1 MKSCKHLLLSALA
14 VLLLIASATTHAA
27 AANFTISVKVNGLSG
42 TLVVQD
48 NESDTLTFTAN
59 GTQTFATSYAGGSTY
74 SVTVKTQPVGQTC
87 TLSAN
92 ASGTINSNITVT
104 ANCVSTFTISVAVTG
119 LSGALV
125 VQDNKSDLLTF
136 TKNNTQTFAT
146 GYPSGAAYTVTIV
159 TQPIGQT
166 CTLSSNSKG
175 SITSNI
181 TVTATCTASTGFTIS
196 VAVTGLTGT
205 LVVGDSP
212 TDTLTF
218 TTNTTKTFAT
228 TYLSGVTYAVTIK
241 TQPAGQT
248 CTLSANATGIITG
261 NITVTATCVASGGS
275 FTISVAVTG
284 LTSGTLVV
292 EDSPTDTLSF
302 TTNTTK
308 TFATKYAS
316 GSTYAV
322 TVKTQPAGQTCTLSS
337 NATGTITGNI
347 TVTATCAASAGSF
360 TISVAVTGLTGTLVV
375 EDSPTDTLTFTTNTT
390 KTFATKYASGA
401 SYSVTVVT
409 QPSGQTC
416 TLSSNATGTIT
427 GNITVTATCAASAGS
442 FTISVAVTGLTGTLV
457 VEDSPTDQLTF
468 TTNTTKTFAT
478 KYASGASYSVT
489 VVTQPSGQ
497 TCTLSSNATG
507 TITGNITVTATC
519 AASAGSLTI
528 SVAVTGLTGTL
539 VVEDSPTDTLTFT
552 TNTTKTFATKY
563 ASGASYSVTVLT
575 QPLGQTCTLGS
586 NASGT
591 ITSNITVKATCSTAS
606 TLTLSVAVVS
616 LDGGTLVVKDDKAAT
631 LTFTSNITQTFSNT
645 YASGATYTV
654 SVKTQPAGQTCVPG
668 SNASGTITSNTIV
681 TVTCTIPTSFFG
693 ADFIGSNIWPPT
705 DGLGNIPTLGGMR
718 LWGGNVQWADVNPST
733 QNVFV
738 WTDMDAWI
746 ADAQSEGWDVL
757 YTFGNTPQWAGSIP
771 AGNPCLIA
779 SGPYSCSPPND
790 LNADGTGTDADF
802 SDFVTGLVT
811 RYKGE
816 IAYYEL
822 WDEPDCTCYFAGTTA
837 QIVRMG
843 ADAAAIIRSI
853 DPNARIL
860 SPSFHGPTA
869 RTWFADYIAGGGQ
882 ANFDIVNAHM
892 RGTGI
897 NPNGVPESF
906 IVMYAD
912 VIAET
917 AVLNLQSLPL
927 WDDEHGIKVGQLSD
941 PDELAG
947 YVARSAVL
955 RAGVGLQR
963 QYVYTWDEG
972 DTLGLQGNESGT
984 AWDVVAG
991 WLIGHTINACVA
1003 SGTVYTCLVD
1013 DGQIV
1018 WDTAQTCSN
1027 GVCTTSNYTYP
1038 PAYTFQTNLS
1048 GTKTALAPPTVP
1060 IGYKPIFLTSK

>member
-1 MKSCKHLLLSALA
+1 LA
-14 VLLLIASATTHAA
+14 AFLFIASASTHAA
-27 AANFTISVKVNGLSG
+27 AANFTISVAVNGING

-48 NESDTLTFTAN
+48 DKSDTLTFTAS
-59 GTQTFATSYAGGSTY
+59 GTKTFATSYASGSTY
-74 SVTVKTQPVGQTC
+74 SVTVKTQPAGQTC
-87 TLSAN
+87 TLSKN
-92 ASGTINSNITVT
+92 ASGTINANITVT
-104 ANCVSTFTISVAVTG
+104 ASCVTTFTVSVAVTG
-119 LSGALV
+119 LSGTLI

-159 TQPIGQT
+159 TQPVGQT

-175 SITSNI
+175 SITSNV
-181 TVTATCTASTGFTIS
+181 TVTATCTSGGFTIS

-205 LVVGDSP
+205 LVVEDSP
-212 TDTLTF
+212 TDQLTF

-228 TYLSGVTYAVTIK
+228 TYTTGSTYAVTIK

-248 CTLSANATGIITG
+248 CTLSANASGIITG
-261 NITVTATCVASGGS
+261 NITVTAA
-275 FTISVAVTG
+275 
-284 LTSGTLVV
+284 
-292 EDSPTDTLSF
+292 
-302 TTNTTK
+302 
-308 TFATKYAS
+308 
-316 GSTYAV
+316 
-322 TVKTQPAGQTCTLSS
+322 
-337 NATGTITGNI
+337 
-347 TVTATCAASAGSF
+347 CAASGGSF

-390 KTFATKYASGA
+390 KTFATKYASGSTYA
-401 SYSVTVVT
+401 VTVKT
-409 QPSGQTC
+409 QPAGQTC
-416 TLSSNATGTIT
+416 TLSSNASGTIT
-427 GNITVTATCAASAGS
+427 GNITVTATCAASGGS

-489 VVTQPSGQ
+489 VVTQPAGQ
-497 TCTLSSNATG
+497 TCTLGSNASG

-519 AASAGSLTI
+519 AASGGSLTI

-539 VVEDSPTDTLTFT
+539 VVEDSPTDQLTFT

-563 ASGASYSVTVLT
+563 ASGASYSVTVVT
-575 QPLGQTCTLGS
+575 QPAGQTCTLGS

-591 ITSNITVKATCSTAS
+591 ITSNVTVKATCSTAAN
-606 TLTLSVAVVS
+606 LTLSVAVIG
-616 LDGGTLVVKDDKAAT
+616 LGGTLVMKDDKAAT
-631 LTFTSNITQTFSNT
+631 LTFISNITQTFSNT
-645 YASGATYTV
+645 YASGSTYTV
-654 SVKTQPAGQTCVPG
+654 SVKTQPTGQTCAPG
-668 SNASGTITSNTIV
+668 SNATGTITSNTIV
-681 TVTCTIPTSFFG
+681 TVTCTIMKSFFG
-693 ADFIGSNIWPPT
+693 ADFVGSNIWPPT

-733 QNVFV
+733 QNVFD
-738 WTDMDAWI
+738 WTDMDTWI

-771 AGNPCLIA
+771 AGNPCLVVA
-779 SGPYSCSPPND
+779 GPYSCSPPND

-822 WDEPDCTCYFAGTTA
+822 WDEPDCTCYWAGTTA

-882 ANFDIVNAHM
+882 PNFDIVNAHM

-906 IVMYAD
+906 LVMYAD

-947 YVARSAVL
+947 YIARSAVL

-991 WLIGHTINACVA
+991 WLIGHSISACVA
-1003 SGTVYTCLVD
+1003 SVTVYTCAVD

-1018 WDTAQTCSN
+1018 WDTAQSCSN
-1027 GVCTTSNYTYP
+1027 GTCTYSNYTYP
-1038 PAYTFQTNLS
+1038 PVYTFQTNLS
-1048 GTKTALAPPTVP
+1048 GTKTSLTPPTVS

>member
-1 MKSCKHLLLSALA
+1 MKSRKHILLPALA
-14 VLLLIASATTHAA
+14 VVLLIASASTHAA
-27 AANFTISVKVNGLSG
+27 ATNYTISVAVNGLNG

-48 NESDTLTFTAN
+48 DKSDTLTFTAN
-59 GTQTFATSYAGGSTY
+59 GTKSFATSYAGGSAY
-74 SVTVKTQPVGQTC
+74 SVTVKTQPTGQTC
-87 TLSAN
+87 TLSKN

-104 ANCVSTFTISVAVTG
+104 ASCVTTFTISVAVTG
-119 LSGALV
+119 LSGTLV

-159 TQPIGQT
+159 TQPVGQT

-175 SITSNI
+175 SITSNV
-181 TVTATCTASTGFTIS
+181 TVTATCT
-196 VAVTGLTGT
+196 
-205 LVVGDSP
+205 
-212 TDTLTF
+212 
-218 TTNTTKTFAT
+218 
-228 TYLSGVTYAVTIK
+228 
-241 TQPAGQT
+241 
-248 CTLSANATGIITG
+248 
-261 NITVTATCVASGGS
+261 SGG
-275 FTISVAVTG
+275 
-284 LTSGTLVV
+284 
-292 EDSPTDTLSF
+292 
-302 TTNTTK
+302 
-308 TFATKYAS
+308 
-316 GSTYAV
+316 
-322 TVKTQPAGQTCTLSS
+322 
-337 NATGTITGNI
+337 
-347 TVTATCAASAGSF
+347 F

-375 EDSPTDTLTFTTNTT
+375 EDSPTDQLTFTTNTT
-390 KTFATKYASGA
+390 KTFATTYISGA
-401 SYSVTVVT
+401 TYAVTIKT
-409 QPSGQTC
+409 QPAGQTC
-416 TLSSNATGTIT
+416 TLSANASGIIT
-427 GNITVTATCAASAGS
+427 GNITVTAACAASGGS

-497 TCTLSSNATG
+497 TCTLGSNASG
-507 TITGNITVTATC
+507 TITSNITVTATC
-519 AASAGSLTI
+519 TASGGSLTI

-539 VVEDSPTDTLTFT
+539 VVEDNPTDQLTFT

-563 ASGASYSVTVLT
+563 ASGASYSVTVVT
-575 QPLGQTCTLGS
+575 QPSGQTCTLGR

-591 ITSNITVKATCSTAS
+591 ITSNITVKATCSTG
-606 TLTLSVAVVS
+606 TFTLSVAVVS

-631 LTFTSNITQTFSNT
+631 LTFTSNITQTFSNK

-654 SVKTQPAGQTCVPG
+654 SVKTQPSGQTCAPG
-668 SNASGTITSNTIV
+668 ANASGTITSNTTV

-738 WTDMDAWI
+738 WTDMDTWI
-746 ADAQSEGWDVL
+746 ADAQSQGWDVL
-757 YTFGNTPQWAGSIP
+757 YTFGNTPEWAGTIP
-771 AGNPCLIA
+771 PGNPCLIA

-802 SDFVTGLVT
+802 SDFVTALVT

-816 IAYYEL
+816 IAFYEL
-822 WDEPDCTCYFAGTTA
+822 WDEPDCTCYWAGTTA

-869 RTWFADYIAGGGQ
+869 KTWFADYIAGGGL
-882 ANFDIVNAHM
+882 ANFDIVNAHF

-897 NPNGVPESF
+897 YPNAVPESF
-906 IVMYAD
+906 LTMYAD

-917 AVLNLQSLPL
+917 AVLNLQSWPL
-927 WDDEHGIKVGQLSD
+927 WDDEHGIKTGQLSD

-947 YVARSAVL
+947 YVARSAIL

-991 WLIGHTINACVA
+991 WLIGHTISACVA
-1003 SGTVYTCLVD
+1003 SGTVYTCAVD

-1018 WDTAQTCSN
+1018 WDTAQSCSN

-1038 PAYTFQTNLS
+1038 PGYTFQTNLS
-1048 GTKTALAPPTVP
+1048 GTKTALTPPTVP
-1060 IGYKPIFLTSK
+1060 IGYKPIFLTSQ

>member
-14 VLLLIASATTHAA
+14 VLLLIASASTHAA
-27 AANFTISVKVNGLSG
+27 AANYTISVAVNGLNG

-48 NESDTLTFTAN
+48 DKSDTLTFTAS
-59 GTQTFATSYAGGSTY
+59 GTKSFATSYAGGSTY
-74 SVTVKTQPVGQTC
+74 SVTVKTQPAGQTC
-87 TLSAN
+87 TLSKN
-92 ASGTINSNITVT
+92 ASGTINANITVT
-104 ANCVSTFTISVAVTG
+104 ASCVTTFTISVAVTG
-119 LSGALV
+119 LSGTLV

-136 TKNNTQTFAT
+136 AKNNTQTFAT
-146 GYPSGAAYTVTIV
+146 GYPSGAAYTVTIL

-181 TVTATCTASTGFTIS
+181 TVTATCSSGGFTIS

-205 LVVGDSP
+205 LVVEDNP
-212 TDTLTF
+212 TDQLTF

-228 TYLSGVTYAVTIK
+228 TYSTGSTYAVTIK

-248 CTLSANATGIITG
+248 CTLSSNASGIITG
-261 NITVTATCVASGGS
+261 NITVTATCSAGG

-284 LTSGTLVV
+284 LSGTLVV
-292 EDSPTDTLSF
+292 QDAPADLLTF
-302 TTNTTK
+302 ITNNTQ
-308 TFATKYAS
+308 TFAKLYSS
-316 GSTYAV
+316 GQTYAV
-322 TVKTQPAGQTCTLSS
+322 TVTTQPLGQTCTLGS
-337 NATGTITGNI
+337 NASGTITGNI
-347 TVTATCAASAGSF
+347 TVTATCVPNY
-360 TISVAVTGLTGTLVV
+360 TISVMTSGLKGTLVV
-375 EDSPTDTLTFTTNTT
+375 QDDKLDLLTFTLN
-390 KTFATKYASGA
+390 KTLPFATSYASGS
-401 SYSVTVVT
+401 SYSVTVTT
-409 QPSGQTC
+409 QPT
-416 TLSSNATGTIT
+416 
-427 GNITVTATCAASAGS
+427 
-442 FTISVAVTGLTGTLV
+442 
-457 VEDSPTDQLTF
+457 
-468 TTNTTKTFAT
+468 
-478 KYASGASYSVT
+478 
-489 VVTQPSGQ
+489 
-497 TCTLSSNATG
+497 
-507 TITGNITVTATC
+507 
-519 AASAGSLTI
+519 
-528 SVAVTGLTGTL
+528 
-539 VVEDSPTDTLTFT
+539 
-552 TNTTKTFATKY
+552 
-563 ASGASYSVTVLT
+563 
-575 QPLGQTCTLGS
+575 GQTCTLGS

-591 ITSNITVKATCSTAS
+591 ITSNITVKATCTSANY
-606 TLTLSVAVVS
+606 TLSATVIS
-616 LDGGTLVVKDDKAAT
+616 LGGTLVLKDDKAAT

-645 YASGATYTV
+645 YASGSTYTV
-654 SVKTQPAGQTCVPG
+654 SVKTQPTGQTCAPG
-668 SNASGTITSNTIV
+668 ANATGTITSNTTV
-681 TVTCTIPTSFFG
+681 TVTCTIMTSFFG

-738 WTDMDAWI
+738 WTDMDTWI

-822 WDEPDCTCYFAGTTA
+822 WDEPDCTCYWAGTTA

-869 RTWFADYIAGGGQ
+869 KTWFADYVAAGGQ
-882 ANFDIVNAHM
+882 ANFDIVNAHF

-897 NPNGVPESF
+897 YPNSLPESF
-906 IVMYAD
+906 LTMYAD

-927 WDDEHGIKVGQLSD
+927 WDDEHGIKTGQLSD

-947 YVARSAVL
+947 YVARSAIL

-972 DTLGLQGNESGT
+972 DTLGL
-984 AWDVVAG
+984 
-991 WLIGHTINACVA
+991 
-1003 SGTVYTCLVD
+1003 
-1013 DGQIV
+1013 
-1018 WDTAQTCSN
+1018 
-1027 GVCTTSNYTYP
+1027 
-1038 PAYTFQTNLS
+1038 
-1048 GTKTALAPPTVP
+1048 
-1060 IGYKPIFLTSK
+1060 